1 MVEKK
6 LQVDTKKKIKK
17 KSFSAKL
24 TKEDKFHGRY
34 MGGSPFQAA
43 SKALTEII
51 RRADVKPGNEIVFCL
66 KEITQKS
73 ANKRHFY
80 LGERI
85 KLPEPV
91 IYSVDGNEI
100 RKEFKN
106 QIRKLRNAELSKY
119 IDDIEL
125 AGGARKKNAAKKMA
139 AKKTAKKTVAK
150 TVAKSVA
157 KKTVAKKTV
166 AKKTVA
172 KTLAKKTVTKKQMGA
187 SKKKS
192 VAAKVTKKTATK
204 KTTTKKGKKKNLK
217 STTA

>member
-6 LQVDTKKKIKK
+6 VQVDTKTKVKK

-24 TKEDKFHGRY
+24 TDEQKFHGRY

-51 RRADVKPGNEIVFCL
+51 RRANVKSGKQIVFCL

-80 LGERI
+80 LGERV
-85 KLPEPV
+85 KLSEPV
-91 IYSVDGNEI
+91 VYTVDGNEI

-106 QIRKLRNAELSKY
+106 QIRKLRNAELSEY
-119 IDDIEL
+119 ITDLEL
-125 AGGARKKNAAKKMA
+125 AGGAKK
-139 AKKTAKKTVAK
+139 
-150 TVAKSVA
+150 
-157 KKTVAKKTV
+157 KKTVAKKAAKKAAPKKAV
-166 AKKTVA
+166 AKKAAPKKAA
-172 KTLAKKTVTKKQMGA
+172 KKAAPKKAAPKKAAKKAAPKKAAKKT
-187 SKKKS
+187 
-192 VAAKVTKKTATK
+192 VAAKVTKKTAKKSAKK
-204 KTTTKKGKKKNLK
+204 KTK

>member
-6 LQVDTKKKIKK
+6 VQVDTKTKVKK

-24 TKEDKFHGRY
+24 TDEQKFHGRY

-51 RRADVKPGNEIVFCL
+51 RRANVKSGKQIVFCL

-80 LGERI
+80 LGERV
-85 KLPEPV
+85 KLSEPV
-91 IYSVDGNEI
+91 VYTVDGNEI

-106 QIRKLRNAELSKY
+106 QIRKLRNAELSQY
-119 IDDIEL
+119 ITDLEL
-125 AGGARKKNAAKKMA
+125 AGGAKK
-139 AKKTAKKTVAK
+139 
-150 TVAKSVA
+150 
-157 KKTVAKKTV
+157 KKTVAKKAAKKAVPKKAV
-166 AKKTVA
+166 AKKAAPKKAAPKKAAPKKAA
-172 KTLAKKTVTKKQMGA
+172 KKDAPKKAAPKKAAKKT
-187 SKKKS
+187 
-192 VAAKVTKKTATK
+192 VAAKVTKKTAK
-204 KTTTKKGKKKNLK
+204 KSAKKKSK

>member
-1 MVEKK
+1 MGIYTIVDEK

-51 RRADVKPGNEIVFCL
+51 RRADVKAGNEIVFCL

-85 KLPEPV
+85 KLSEPV

-139 AKKTAKKTVAK
+139 AKKTAKKTV
-150 TVAKSVA
+150 T
-157 KKTVAKKTV
+157 
-166 AKKTVA
+166 KKTVA
-172 KTLAKKTVTKKQMGA
+172 KTVTKKA
-187 SKKKS
+187 VAKKQLL
-192 VAAKVTKKTATK
+192 
-204 KTTTKKGKKKNLK
+204 KNRWGLVRK
-217 STTA
+217 NQLLQK

>member
-6 LQVDTKKKIKK
+6 VQVDTKTKVKK

-24 TKEDKFHGRY
+24 TDEEKFYGRY

-51 RRADVKPGNEIVFCL
+51 RRANVKAGKQIVFCL

-80 LGERI
+80 LGERV
-85 KLPEPV
+85 KLSEPV
-91 IYSVDGNEI
+91 VYTVDGNEI

-106 QIRKLRNAELSKY
+106 QIRKLRNAELSEY
-119 IDDIEL
+119 ISDLEL
-125 AGGARKKNAAKKMA
+125 AGGAKKKKAVAKKATAKKAAPKKAAAKKA
-139 AKKTAKKTVAK
+139 APKKVAKKAAPKKATKQSAGSKKTTKKSAKKT
-150 TVAKSVA
+150 
-157 KKTVAKKTV
+157 
-166 AKKTVA
+166 
-172 KTLAKKTVTKKQMGA
+172 
-187 SKKKS
+187 
-192 VAAKVTKKTATK
+192 VAAKVTKKTAKKSTK
-204 KTTTKKGKKKNLK
+204 KKTK

>member
-6 LQVDTKKKIKK
+6 VQVDTKTKVKK

-24 TKEDKFHGRY
+24 TDEQKFHGRY

-51 RRADVKPGNEIVFCL
+51 RRANVKSGKQIVFCL

-80 LGERI
+80 LGERV
-85 KLPEPV
+85 KLSEPV
-91 IYSVDGNEI
+91 VYTVDGNEI

-106 QIRKLRNAELSKY
+106 QIRKLRNAELSEY
-119 IDDIEL
+119 ITDLEL
-125 AGGARKKNAAKKMA
+125 AGGAKKKKA
-139 AKKTAKKTVAK
+139 VAKKTAKKA
-150 TVAKSVA
+150 AP
-157 KKTVAKKTV
+157 KKTVAKKAAPKKAAKKAAPKKAAPKKAV
-166 AKKTVA
+166 KKAAPKKSAKKT
-172 KTLAKKTVTKKQMGA
+172 
-187 SKKKS
+187 
-192 VAAKVTKKTATK
+192 VAAKVTKKTAKKSTK
-204 KTTTKKGKKKNLK
+204 KKSK

>member
-6 LQVDTKKKIKK
+6 VQVDTKTKVKK

-24 TKEDKFHGRY
+24 TDEQKFHGRY

-51 RRADVKPGNEIVFCL
+51 RRANVKSGKQIVFCL

-80 LGERI
+80 LGERV
-85 KLPEPV
+85 KLSEPV
-91 IYSVDGNEI
+91 VYTVDGNEI

-106 QIRKLRNAELSKY
+106 QIRKLRNAELSEY
-119 IDDIEL
+119 ITDLEL
-125 AGGARKKNAAKKMA
+125 AGGAKK
-139 AKKTAKKTVAK
+139 
-150 TVAKSVA
+150 
-157 KKTVAKKTV
+157 KKTVAKKAAKKAAPKKAV
-166 AKKTVA
+166 AKKA
-172 KTLAKKTVTKKQMGA
+172 APKKAAKKT
-187 SKKKS
+187 
-192 VAAKVTKKTATK
+192 VAAKVTKKTAKKSAKK
-204 KTTTKKGKKKNLK
+204 KTK

>member
-6 LQVDTKKKIKK
+6 VQVDTKTKVKK

-24 TKEDKFHGRY
+24 TEEQKFHGRY

-51 RRADVKPGNEIVFCL
+51 RRANVKAGKQIVFCL

-80 LGERI
+80 LGERV
-85 KLPEPV
+85 KLSEPV
-91 IYSVDGNEI
+91 IYTVDGNEI

-106 QIRKLRNAELSKY
+106 QIRKLRNAELGEY
-119 IDDIEL
+119 IDDLEL
-125 AGGARKKNAAKKMA
+125 AGGAKKKKAVAKKA
-139 AKKTAKKTVAK
+139 AKKTAPKKAASKKAAPKKVVKKAAK
-150 TVAKSVA
+150 KAAPKKAAPKKAAPKKAAPKKAA
-157 KKTVAKKTV
+157 KKT
-166 AKKTVA
+166 
-172 KTLAKKTVTKKQMGA
+172 
-187 SKKKS
+187 
-192 VAAKVTKKTATK
+192 VAAKVTKKTAK
-204 KTTTKKGKKKNLK
+204 KTTKKKTK

>member
-6 LQVDTKKKIKK
+6 VQVDTKTKVKK

-24 TKEDKFHGRY
+24 TEEQKFHGRY

-51 RRADVKPGNEIVFCL
+51 RRANVKAGKQIVFCL

-80 LGERI
+80 LGERV
-85 KLPEPV
+85 KLSEPV
-91 IYSVDGNEI
+91 IYTVDGNEI

-106 QIRKLRNAELSKY
+106 QIRKLRNAELGEY
-119 IDDIEL
+119 IDDLEL
-125 AGGARKKNAAKKMA
+125 AGGAKKKKAVAKKA
-139 AKKTAKKTVAK
+139 AKKTAPKKAASKKAAPKKVVKKAAK
-150 TVAKSVA
+150 KAAPKKAAPKKAAPKKAA
-157 KKTVAKKTV
+157 KKT
-166 AKKTVA
+166 
-172 KTLAKKTVTKKQMGA
+172 
-187 SKKKS
+187 
-192 VAAKVTKKTATK
+192 VAAKVTKKTAK
-204 KTTTKKGKKKNLK
+204 KTTKKKTK

>member
-166 AKKTVA
+166 AK
-172 KTLAKKTVTKKQMGA
+172 TLAKKTVTKKQMGA